1 MKVVFS
7 YIKIILLA
15 VVLPAFSVNAQTTGL
30 SHTVHKR
37 HITESDALDTIF
49 ELPEIKEADSNIR
62 RITKGKRHLSSMIYS
77 QPDSLNP
84 YYCVVVVEDN
94 GVAFVTHFT
103 FYVYTNGR
111 KIMCYD
117 DTSKTLIDLGTW
129 RRRYHKR

>member
-7 YIKIILLA
+7 HIKIILMA